1 MPRLRWWCSQGQAS
15 SISPQGQ
22 PGQRAKKAKWG
33 GQGAW
38 LPWCQTIQRGPVR
51 VLPRYTDGARTL
63 LWYQN
68 PAGRD
73 GKWSTQFGKKNYRQN
88 SSFKDGTGGLK
99 TSDQAP
105 CSSEPHHV
113 YLVSWQ
119 TGIICCALMKSAS
132 CVPGHVSHFIDYLK
146 LSLLFSCTRA
156 IT

>member
-1 MPRLRWWCSQGQAS
+1 MPRLRWCSQGQAS
-15 SISPQGQ
+15 SISPQCQ

-99 TSDQAP
+99 TSPAQGN
-105 CSSEPHHV
+105 EP
-113 YLVSWQ
+113 LGNRAQMQRKPKILKSWTVSFLLRFASVW
-119 TGIICCALMKSAS
+119 ICFPRQEA
-132 CVPGHVSHFIDYLK
+132 GEYTI
-146 LSLLFSCTRA
+146 TA
-156 IT
+156 IC